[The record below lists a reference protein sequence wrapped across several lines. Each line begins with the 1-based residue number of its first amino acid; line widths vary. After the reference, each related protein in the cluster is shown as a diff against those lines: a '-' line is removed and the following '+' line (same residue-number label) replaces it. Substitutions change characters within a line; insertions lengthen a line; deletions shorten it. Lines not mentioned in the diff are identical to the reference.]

1 MRTLISALI
10 CLSICPNKANAL
22 PPNELIYEGHLAWL
36 INGDPVTDNIISMRF
51 EIYTEQEGGELLW
64 MSQRGVELIDS
75 RFVVRLGEI
84 EPLGPAIFDGE
95 LRYLAIFIEH
105 EEGEDEL
112 APRQPIGGAPY
123 ALIASM
129 ANHLSNDALEQI
141 AINIQENIVF
151 DDVRSMFSGEPGADG
166 EDGAPGEAGPPGQD
180 GAPGEAGPPGQDGA
194 PGEPGTPGQDGAPGE
209 PGTPGQDGAPGEPG
223 TPGQDGAPGE
233 AGPPGQDG
241 APGEAGP
248 LTHSFQV
255 ESSFNASE
263 RDIPRGNLE
272 GVSFE
277 IPIEADGPIE
287 NVKISIGIIHPRYE
301 DLVGTLI
308 SPNGTVFVLFDR
320 EIESLS
326 DKEYTISD
334 FNGEVSNGV
343 WILHLVDS
351 SLGPEGERQLTKFQI
366 SITTTHEGDW
376 RLPGNLYVDGEVI
389 ASHQN
394 LSVPIGSRV
403 IFAQDNTT
411 TFGGDDM
418 VLFNVNFTI
427 PRRGDNIQTKLEVS
441 TVEIRI
447 EQCNNG
453 FPPGVCFVTITDG
466 AGNFSKTVQGSWQ
479 RNSGSP
485 QISANYLIE
494 SDRNDL
500 RIMVQCHTRD
510 GGCLHARRM
519 TVTAI
524 DYANV
529 VLLP

>member
-166 EDGAPGEAGPPGQD
+166 E
-180 GAPGEAGPPGQDGA
+180 
-194 PGEPGTPGQDGAPGE
+194 
-209 PGTPGQDGAPGEPG
+209 
-223 TPGQDGAPGE
+223 DGAPGE